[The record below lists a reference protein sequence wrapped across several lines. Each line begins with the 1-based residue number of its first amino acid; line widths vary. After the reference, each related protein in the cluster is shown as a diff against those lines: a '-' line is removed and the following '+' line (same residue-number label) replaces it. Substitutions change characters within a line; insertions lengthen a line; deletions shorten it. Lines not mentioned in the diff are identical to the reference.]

1 MYDAFKPT
9 YIKELNGLIG
19 HVLCNRLKLRSEFYF
34 NPRTN
39 WCEGMLIN
47 GNETRL
53 SLVNKVMRLTDKD
66 KDGNEDETSNEDT

>member
-1 MYDAFKPT
+1 
-9 YIKELNGLIG
+9 
-19 HVLCNRLKLRSEFYF
+19 
-34 NPRTN
+34 
-39 WCEGMLIN
+39 MLID